1 MLNVPAGRPRPTTS
15 TIGFEGPIENITPA
29 RWLRAM
35 APDCE
40 IACRSNSVLGLLFA
54 IQSGFGLGLLPCQI
68 GDAEEDIVRVIDPQ
82 PGLIG
87 GFWILTH
94 PDLHKRP
101 KIRAFFDFMLEEIVK
116 YRPLLL
122 GQTQPSRG
130 NQGRSETAAAS
141 SSTVE
146 PELSSPSGG
155 ASRDSPA

>member
-1 MLNVPAGRPRPTTS
+1 L
-15 TIGFEGPIENITPA
+15 IGFEGPIENITPA

-87 GFWILTH
+87 GFW
-94 PDLHKRP
+94 RP
-101 KIRAFFDFMLEEIVK
+101 KNPGILRFHAGGDRQVSTSSA
-116 YRPLLL
+116 RPDTTIAW
-122 GQTQPSRG
+122 Q
-130 NQGRSETAAAS
+130 
-141 SSTVE
+141 
-146 PELSSPSGG
+146 SG
-155 ASRDSPA
+155 AI